1 MEYLALVTPQERIIS
16 GNSEFVLGLGFAVL
30 IVWSAVWKGVA
41 LWKAARNGQKK
52 WFVCL
57 LIFNTLGIL
66 EIIYVLIVSKNREK
80 IATRVKI

>member
-1 MEYLALVTPQERIIS
+1 MEYLAVVTPQERFVS
-16 GNSEFVLGLGFAVL
+16 GNAEFVIGLGFALL
-30 IVWSAVWKGVA
+30 IVWSAVWKGIA

-66 EIIYVLIVSKNREK
+66 EIAYVLIVSKNREK
-80 IATRVKI
+80 ITTRVSI